1 MKFWMNGIL
10 TLALTLLVLTG
21 FGREAAACVGKTL
34 TIGTTGGPQQT
45 LLAEM
50 VALLITE
57 RTGTTVKVETFD
69 SFERLHQAQL
79 KAEVDITIGYT
90 AQGQLDV
97 LGGEPIADAAALFEA
112 VKARYNQDLNLVWL
126 EPFGFDLGA
135 QGAAGIPDQA
145 APVVRK
151 DTLRKF
157 PALARLISR
166 LGGTI
171 NEDTLARLEQQSQ
184 AQGARD
190 VARIFLRE
198 NRLI

>member
-1 MKFWMNGIL
+1 MTTWMSRIL
-10 TLALTLLVLTG
+10 TLVLTLLVAAGL
-21 FGREAAACVGKTL
+21 GREAAACVGKTL
-34 TIGTTGGPQQT
+34 TIGTTGGAQQT
-45 LLAEM
+45 LLAEV

-57 RTGTTVKVETFD
+57 RTGTTVKVETFE

-90 AQGQLDV
+90 AQGQLEV
-97 LGGEPIADAAALFEA
+97 LRGEPIADAAGLFEA
-112 VKARYNQDLNLVWL
+112 VKARYNQELNLVWL
-126 EPFGFDLGA
+126 EPFGFDRGA
-135 QGAAGIPDQA
+135 QGETAIPDQA

-171 NEDTLARLEQQSQ
+171 NEDTLARLEEQSQ

-190 VARIFLRE
+190 VARTFLRD